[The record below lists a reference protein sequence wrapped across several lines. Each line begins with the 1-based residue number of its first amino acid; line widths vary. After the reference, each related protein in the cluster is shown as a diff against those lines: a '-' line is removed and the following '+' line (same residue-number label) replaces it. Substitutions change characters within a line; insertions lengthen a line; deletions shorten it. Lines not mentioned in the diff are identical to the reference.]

1 MVRQEQEAW
10 KQDATDNG
18 FRGQV
23 RVMTEGDRFKAG
35 WLLLGFCFVCLFVS
49 FWFVLW
55 DSFCLFLY
63 LFSTQKDIGIKI
75 RTLFEVK
82 LLVSTNVLLFLWWF
96 FTHLQSLPFILLP
109 NMPPVFNVQ
118 DMYGVTGAVSS
129 CIQVQFEQR
138 ISSKSWAEMALVHEN
153 TVLLENI
160 QPEPY
165 EYRDKGWVGWLV
177 TRMQTHCFELSFVR
191 SSFRALLPVE
201 RIINWTELIPWS
213 FVHA

>member
-1 MVRQEQEAW
+1 MPQTMVLEVRLGLQQKEIDL
-10 KQDATDNG
+10 KQVVCCWILFCVFICFILVCA
-18 FRGQV
+18 
-23 RVMTEGDRFKAG
+23 
-35 WLLLGFCFVCLFVS
+35 LGSFLFV
-49 FWFVLW
+49 
-55 DSFCLFLY
+55 Y
-63 LFSTQKDIGIKI
+63 LFSIQNDIGIKI

-82 LLVSTNVLLFLWWF
+82 LLVSTNVLLFLWCS

-118 DMYGVTGAVSS
+118 DMYGVREAVSS

-153 TVLLENI
+153 TVLLENV

-165 EYRDKGWVGWLV
+165 EYMDKGWVGWLV
-177 TRMQTHCFELSFVR
+177 TQMQTHCFELSFVR
-191 SSFRALLPVE
+191 SSFTALLPVE